1 LIHQWW
7 WWWYVNSQGYHQ
19 FNNKIVIVLFTLIC
33 LFTIFAVI
41 SNCELYKSRNSSA
54 IRVFVFL
61 IWFLGVL
68 SYIIL
73 MFWSLSV
80 SHQHLT
86 FWLQLVR
93 HCSWMFWLPL
103 IRHNHLSLCLS
114 FHSIAALQCEGLAF
128 ICTTSSYNG
137 LVSIRLAL
145 PLDVISFNP
154 TDITI

>member
-1 LIHQWW
+1 MLIPKDIISLITKLLLCYLL
-7 WWWYVNSQGYHQ
+7 WYVYLLYSQSFQ
-19 FNNKIVIVLFTLIC
+19 IVNCINLGTHLQLEFLF
-33 LFTIFAVI
+33 FW
-41 SNCELYKSRNSSA
+41 SG
-54 IRVFVFL
+54 FL
-61 IWFLGVL
+61 E

-137 LVSIRLAL
+137 LASIRLAL

>member
-68 SYIIL
+68 SYIM

-80 SHQHLT
+80 SHQHLAISIWRFDSNSFGIAVGCFDFHSFGIT
-86 FWLQLVR
+86 ICRFVFRVIHSRHYNVKGWLSFVR
-93 HCSWMFWLPL
+93 HHHIM
-103 IRHNHLSLCLS
+103 
-114 FHSIAALQCEGLAF
+114 
-128 ICTTSSYNG
+128 
-137 LVSIRLAL
+137 V
-145 PLDVISFNP
+145 
-154 TDITI
+154 